1 MREIPSIVRFGAGIP
16 AALAAALSLAASG
29 CSVTLD
35 TSKLDPLS
43 TPEGYCK
50 VLFDEFL
57 QHLTSCYPA
66 TQQWVD
72 TRYAQSASMC
82 DTIAGSKSR
91 GAIVYD
97 ESAARAQIDRI
108 RSASCTDDF
117 DDVMY
122 DADSPFVG
130 QIPDGGDCAET
141 FECADANAE
150 CKSVDATCPGICMT
164 PGTLGAPCAAGYPPC
179 QVGWYCTS
187 TGTCAP
193 AIPTG
198 GDCSAG
204 GCGTGAYCYYC
215 GASCSTQYQCRPYV
229 TEGGACNYTDRACD
243 PDADRSIFC
252 DDLNSG
258 TCKRGGSL
266 VEGKL
271 CHAGECDAATFC
283 GGSGSPGVCQ
293 RKLGYGSQCY
303 YGACM
308 PPLYCVADSVPGTPG
323 TCLPPKQVGEQ
334 CLGGS
339 SDCVLGAYCTA
350 PWGTTAGNCEPWP
363 SAYDQPCGTAGGEWA
378 FCLTGWCDTGGFPGP
393 GVCRPFLSPGSSCA
407 ASPDACGWNGPGQS
421 ARCDWATVGGNT
433 VQVCVPSCL
442 AQ

>member
-323 TCLPPKQVGEQ
+323 TCLPPKQVGEPEGIWVRPASFISEHGMPARWHSSKYWKSSGSEFTFKTIFFIPE
-334 CLGGS
+334 CSHSSRILGGH
-339 SDCVLGAYCTA
+339 
-350 PWGTTAGNCEPWP
+350 
-363 SAYDQPCGTAGGEWA
+363 
-378 FCLTGWCDTGGFPGP
+378 
-393 GVCRPFLSPGSSCA
+393 FLYAEMDACA
-407 ASPDACGWNGPGQS
+407 AWAHNLPFPISKSVRMTMACFSSIGRSWK
-421 ARCDWATVGGNT
+421 
-433 VQVCVPSCL
+433 
-442 AQ
+442 